1 MSSSSRRTVR
11 TAATELALDS
21 GPTGSWSCP
30 MHRFPHG
37 RSSGFGVSAGSA
49 WRRLRYEASDADEY
63 SSWRQ
68 KEALAAPRSLWRRS
82 ETLIGTAHAKLGRV
96 SKVDPATS
104 ALLRESGY
112 ERGDRLEIADPCE
125 VGRELRFIEAFRHRF
140 GHAPPRIEGARE
152 RSEEHTS
159 ELQSLAYLVCRL
171 LLE

>member
-1 MSSSSRRTVR
+1 FQTGRRIRASERADDRLLNRSIGTFLCVSRRLDLDRGRRRFRVPWQADDDRQPARTLAFQHLHVVR
-11 TAATELALDS
+11 NFLVCREDRH
-21 GPTGSWSCP
+21 GPCGQ
-30 MHRFPHG
+30 
-37 RSSGFGVSAGSA
+37 
-49 WRRLRYEASDADEY
+49 RLRYEASDADEY

-125 VGRELRFIEAFRHRF
+125 VGRELRFI
-140 GHAPPRIEGARE
+140 
-152 RSEEHTS
+152 
-159 ELQSLAYLVCRL
+159 
-171 LLE
+171 